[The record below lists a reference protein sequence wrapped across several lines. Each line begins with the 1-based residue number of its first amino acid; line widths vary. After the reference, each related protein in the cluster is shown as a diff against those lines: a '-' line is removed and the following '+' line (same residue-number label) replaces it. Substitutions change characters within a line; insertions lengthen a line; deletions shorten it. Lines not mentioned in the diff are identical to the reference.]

1 MSATGPILEFDG
13 VTVLPTA
20 HGASGVSEVSF
31 CLNAGEIGLVEVE
44 EGREQVPLAD
54 AAEGLVLADAGCVRF
69 MGKPWS
75 EMSAHRQ
82 ADQRGRI
89 RRVFQHYGWISNL
102 DVMENICL
110 AECHHTHRPERE
122 IIEEARALALRIGVN
137 EVPAVRPSR
146 VHSLVLRKLEWVR
159 ALLGQPVMVILERP
173 LLGAPRADAGLL
185 IRAVIEEARRGA
197 AVLWLTDEPV
207 VCEYDGFERVK
218 RFKMDGER
226 LGVPAAE
233 GAGTHESVV

>member
-1 MSATGPILEFDG
+1 MNTPPPLLEFESVTVPPDAHISAGVRDISFILE
-13 VTVLPTA
+13 
-20 HGASGVSEVSF
+20 
-31 CLNAGEIGLVEVE
+31 AGEIGLLEVE

-54 AAEGLVLADAGCVRF
+54 AAEGLLIPGAGVVRF
-69 MGKPWS
+69 MGQPWA

-122 IIEEARALALRIGVN
+122 IVAEARELARRLGVN
-137 EVPAVRPSR
+137 EIAATRPSR
-146 VHSLVLRKLEWVR
+146 VHPLVLRKLEWVR
-159 ALLGQPVMVILERP
+159 ALLGRPALVILERP

-185 IRAVIEEARRGA
+185 IEAVIGEARGGA
-197 AVLWLTDEPV
+197 AVLWLTDEPAA
-207 VCEYDGFERVK
+207 CECQRFERVK

-226 LGVPAAE
+226 LCAAPAE
-233 GAGTHESVV
+233 GA